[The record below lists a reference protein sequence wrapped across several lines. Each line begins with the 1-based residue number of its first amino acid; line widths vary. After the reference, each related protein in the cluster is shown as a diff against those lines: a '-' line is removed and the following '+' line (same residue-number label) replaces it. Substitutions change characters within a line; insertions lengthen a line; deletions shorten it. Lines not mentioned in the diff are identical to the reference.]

1 MWMGVHDQD
10 DSREVDS
17 NKDTYEVE
25 VDEARRIQEDEMGY
39 AHEVQLQMQMQ
50 YEWEEAM
57 VY

>member
-1 MWMGVHDQD
+1 MGVHDQD
-10 DSREVDS
+10 DNREVDS

-50 YEWEEAM
+50 DEWEEAM